1 MSIGA
6 VASAQDKSELT
17 GTWKYTATDP
27 TIGRPT
33 EHTLKLKRNGEKVSG
48 SLTIKPLPLL
58 SRSIEDRTI
67 RNGPFSF
74 ITREQ
79 FWLRLYEF
87 KYSGKVVGDTL
98 KGTVEVTVNGR
109 QESITEW
116 AAKRAK

>member
-1 MSIGA
+1 VSIGA

-33 EHTLKLKRNGEKVSG
+33 EHTLKLKRDGEKVSG
-48 SLTIKPLPLL
+48 SLTIKPLL
-58 SRSIEDRTI
+58 SRSIEDGTI
-67 RNGPFSF
+67 RNGQFSF

-87 KYSGKVVGDTL
+87 KYSGKVVGGTL